1 MNVKLLAGNKT
12 LNSAVWYTVSS
23 ILAKGMTVLLTPF
36 FTRILS
42 VSEYGEYTNFI
53 SWQNILV
60 VIFSMELSAT
70 ILRARFDYKDNNIFS
85 GYVFTI
91 STFGIVFSMVITF
104 LIFAC
109 SRFNMENI
117 ISIKNQY
124 IWLLIDI
131 IVFAPLLQIFQA
143 EQRSEV
149 KYKISSVVTLA
160 YGVCSFFIPYI
171 FTIFLQN
178 KLFALLLGI
187 SVNATLWGAG
197 IYLFYFIKPHGAIK
211 TEYIRY
217 ALIIA
222 IPVIP
227 HMISN
232 IIMGNSDKLMINSIC
247 GAEYAALYGVVYT
260 CALVINLIRNAIN
273 NAWIPWFYKN
283 LDEGNVE
290 YVKNISKDYLHLF
303 TAASVL
309 LCFAGPELVMVLGGV
324 KYYTAAKLVPMIML
338 GCYYNF
344 INLFY
349 VNIEF
354 YEKKTYMVSVVTM
367 FTALLNVLLNYICIK
382 NWGYV
387 AAAYTT
393 AFCNFIIVLL
403 HYFVTKKMNNK
414 EICDSRQIFIY
425 CASSAIVFWAITFLY
440 NYTTARFISLL
451 LFILGNILYIK
462 MNKNRFKIINGRV

>member
-160 YGVCSFFIPYI
+160 YGVCSFFYPVYI
-171 FTIFLQN
+171 
-178 KLFALLLGI
+178 
-187 SVNATLWGAG
+187 
-197 IYLFYFIKPHGAIK
+197 
-211 TEYIRY
+211 
-217 ALIIA
+217 
-222 IPVIP
+222 
-227 HMISN
+227 
-232 IIMGNSDKLMINSIC
+232 
-247 GAEYAALYGVVYT
+247 
-260 CALVINLIRNAIN
+260 
-273 NAWIPWFYKN
+273 
-283 LDEGNVE
+283 
-290 YVKNISKDYLHLF
+290 
-303 TAASVL
+303 
-309 LCFAGPELVMVLGGV
+309 
-324 KYYTAAKLVPMIML
+324 
-338 GCYYNF
+338 YNF
-344 INLFY
+344 
-349 VNIEF
+349 
-354 YEKKTYMVSVVTM
+354 
-367 FTALLNVLLNYICIK
+367 FTK
-382 NWGYV
+382 
-387 AAAYTT
+387 
-393 AFCNFIIVLL
+393 
-403 HYFVTKKMNNK
+403 
-414 EICDSRQIFIY
+414 
-425 CASSAIVFWAITFLY
+425 
-440 NYTTARFISLL
+440 
-451 LFILGNILYIK
+451 
-462 MNKNRFKIINGRV
+462 